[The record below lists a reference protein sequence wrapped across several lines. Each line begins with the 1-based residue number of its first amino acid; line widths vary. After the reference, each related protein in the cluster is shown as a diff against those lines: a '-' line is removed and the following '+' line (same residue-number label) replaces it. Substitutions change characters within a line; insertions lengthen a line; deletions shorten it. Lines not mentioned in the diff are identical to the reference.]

1 MDNSFMIWVTSYIGV
16 FALIFKFILG
26 VMAMLTMI
34 KIMQALNK
42 YINK

>member
-26 VMAMLTMI
+26 VMAMI